1 MATTRATNRA
11 TPPRVVA
18 LRFDGTVLWA
28 IDQTAL
34 PWDERRLE
42 LRTAEDVAAAIR
54 RLAIRG
60 APLIGVAAA
69 YGIVLELA
77 RDPSLET
84 LDRACTL
91 LRKARPTA
99 VNLAWAVDRMH
110 EAIQNRHE
118 SGADLI
124 DTALCEARRIDA
136 EEEAASNAIAANGA
150 DLLAG
155 ARRILTHCNTGALA
169 APGRGT
175 ALAVIAELADRGSLE
190 RVLATESRPL
200 LQGARLTAYE
210 LATLGI
216 PYELIVDS
224 AAAGLIASGAV
235 DAVIVG
241 CDRVAANGD
250 VANKVGTYGLALAA
264 HAAGIPFVVAGPT
277 STIDLKT
284 PDGAHIAIE
293 ERDAEEVRTAA
304 GHRLTLPD
312 TRCRNPAFDVTP
324 AHLITALVTE
334 RGIVRS
340 PSAEALAAHHATGPA
355 HHAAGPAHHATGPAQ
370 HATGPAQHATGP
382 ARHASGPAR
391 HAAGPR

>member
-1 MATTRATNRA
+1 MATTRARPA
-11 TPPRVVA
+11 SVVA
-18 LRFDGTVLWA
+18 LRFDGTALWA

-54 RLAIRG
+54 CLAIRG

-69 YGIVLELA
+69 YGIVLELT
-77 RDPSLET
+77 RDPSLAA

-91 LRKARPTA
+91 LRSARPTA
-99 VNLAWAVDRMH
+99 VNLAWAVDRMR
-110 EAIQNRHE
+110 EAVRTHDE
-118 SGADLI
+118 SGDDLAE
-124 DTALCEARRIDA
+124 TALREARRIDA
-136 EEEAASNAIAANGA
+136 EEEAASNAIAAHGA

-175 ALAVIAELADRGSLE
+175 ALAVIAELADRGALE
-190 RVLATESRPL
+190 HVIATESRPL

-210 LATLGI
+210 LAALGI
-216 PYELIVDS
+216 PHELIVDS
-224 AAAGLIASGAV
+224 AAAGLIAAGAA

-241 CDRVAANGD
+241 CDRVAADGD

-277 STIDLKT
+277 STIDLAT
-284 PDGAHIAIE
+284 STGGEITIEDRDPD
-293 ERDAEEVRTAA
+293 EVRFAA
-304 GHRLTLPD
+304 GQRLTLPN
-312 TRCRNPAFDVTP
+312 TPCRNPAFDVTP
-324 AHLITALVTE
+324 AKLITALVTE

-340 PSAEALAAHHATGPA
+340 PSTEALAAH
-355 HHAAGPAHHATGPAQ
+355 AAGPG
-370 HATGPAQHATGP
+370 
-382 ARHASGPAR
+382 
-391 HAAGPR
+391 